1 MHKEYT
7 LNEYQSEAQSVR
19 LESAGPMYALFG
31 LPGEVGEVCSLVAK
45 SIRDGRKFTYDS
57 DMRKELGDVL
67 WFVASIAAD
76 HGLTLEEV
84 AMSNIEKLKDRK
96 ARNVLQGSGDNR

>member
-1 MHKEYT
+1 MKYT

-45 SIRDGRKFTYDS
+45 AIRDGRKFTYDS

-67 WFVASIAAD
+67 WFVAAIAAD
-76 HGLTLEEV
+76 HGFTLEEV
-84 AMSNIEKLKDRK
+84 AQSNINKLMSRK
-96 ARNVLQGSGDNR
+96 ERGTLQGSGDNR